1 MKNIKIWI
9 FHALGYFFLGLGVL
23 GVVLPILPT
32 TPFLLLSAG
41 CFIRSSKRTHDWLLS
56 NKYFGE
62 YLENWYESGSISKRA
77 KIASV
82 IVMTPTF
89 GSSIYVIPYMSA
101 RILLILTAFCVGAYI
116 FTRPT
121 AVDKNK

>member
-9 FHALGYFFLGLGVL
+9 FHALGYYFLGLGVL

-32 TPFLLLSAG
+32 TPFLLLSAS
-41 CFIRSSKRTHDWLLS
+41 CFIRSSKRTHDWLLG

-62 YLENWYESGSISKRA
+62 YLENWYKNGSISKRA
-77 KIASV
+77 KVAAM
-82 IVMTPTF
+82 IVMTPTL

-101 RILLILTAFCVGAYI
+101 RILVILIAFCVGAYI

-121 AVDKNK
+121 AADKNK

>member
-41 CFIRSSKRTHDWLLS
+41 CFIRSSKRTYDWLLS

-62 YLENWYESGSISKRA
+62 YLENWYESGSISRRA

-89 GSSIYVIPYMSA
+89 GSSIYAVPYTTA
-101 RILLILTAFCVGAYI
+101 KALLILIAFCVGAYI

-121 AVDKNK
+121 AVNKNK